1 MSKNIDRAIGATVF
15 LFAVGVVVGA
25 SFLVENE
32 AKRTIWPTQQ
42 ASQVSELA
50 DMVVPLQ
57 DTVIWDEREIS
68 ALNMKLSKLEG
79 RNKGLQVQLVE
90 AEKQKCAPAPAPVVT
105 EREADPA
112 NCSALKDPSTGLL
125 EFRGYDE
132 RKNVAAD
139 FKYLANK
146 LPMFNGTHATQDSR
160 NRFRCLTLYQGQI
173 RQYRN

>member
-1 MSKNIDRAIGATVF
+1 MSKNIDPIGVIVF
-15 LFAVGVVVGA
+15 LFAVGVVVGSA
-25 SFLVENE
+25 FLVENE

-42 ASQVSELA
+42 ASQVSELS

-79 RNKGLQVQLVE
+79 KNKDLRWQLVE

-112 NCSALKDPSTGLL
+112 NCSALK

-139 FKYLANK
+139 FKYLENK